1 MGSICP
7 QLHLLILMFPT
18 QSNNILLKGIEA
30 TYEHYV
36 SPTLQDC
43 PKINLSENKDAQ
55 IRTFVKRVIEKK
67 RAEGGQYFTDPT
79 SLAKRYYTGWCG
91 ESAVEKY
98 IGKPFVDFSVG
109 DSQSYYVPDLR
120 SAGYE
125 VGVKTV
131 RKGDFPLLE
140 IPSPSRPTT
149 PQVIVIRSS
158 KSDFH
163 ICGLA
168 TYEVVNDPSN
178 FSVLLVRSR
187 GVLENGLKSAFY
199 RFDKLIPLVP

>member
-1 MGSICP
+1 MSLN
-7 QLHLLILMFPT
+7 QLLLE
-18 QSNNILLKGIEA
+18 GIEPS
-30 TYEHYV
+30 YKHFVEPLLE
-36 SPTLQDC
+36 SC
-43 PKINLSENKDAQ
+43 PKITLSGSKDAQ
-55 IRTFVKRVIEKK
+55 IRAFVKKVIEKK

-131 RKGDFPLLE
+131 NKGDFPLLE

-149 PQVIVIRSS
+149 PQVIVVRSS

-168 TYEVVNDPSN
+168 TYEIVNDPTN
-178 FSVLLVRSR
+178 FSPLLVRSG

-199 RFDKLIPLVP
+199 RFDKLTPLLP

>member
-1 MGSICP
+1 MY
-7 QLHLLILMFPT
+7 PT
-18 QSNNILLKGIEA
+18 RLNNILLEGIEPS
-30 TYEHYV
+30 YKHFVEPILE
-36 SPTLQDC
+36 SC
-43 PKINLSENKDAQ
+43 PKITLSEDKDTQ
-55 IRTFVKRVIEKK
+55 IRAFVKKVIEKK
-67 RAEGGQYFTDPT
+67 RSEGGQYFSDPT

-98 IGKPFVDFSVG
+98 IGKTFVDFSIG
-109 DSQSYYVPDLR
+109 DSQTYYVPDLR

-149 PQVIVIRSS
+149 PQVIVVRSS

-168 TYEVVNDPSN
+168 TYEIVNDPSN

-199 RFDKLIPLVP
+199 RFDKLIPVEL